1 MGRLWRP
8 VLVGAVVVIAT
19 FALAQAQIFEPT
31 APAQA
36 VATGG
41 DVYRGET
48 VFQRECASCHG
59 SGGEGGGIG
68 PRLVDSGLDA
78 VEIAATIRQG
88 SGVMPSAL
96 VAGRE
101 EADVVAYVVGVA
113 QP

>member
-19 FALAQAQIFEPT
+19 FALVQAQIFEPT

-36 VATGG
+36 VGTGG

-59 SGGEGGGIG
+59 TAGEGGIG
-68 PRLVDSGLDA
+68 SRLVDSGS
-78 VEIAATIRQG
+78 T
-88 SGVMPSAL
+88 PS
-96 VAGRE
+96 R
-101 EADVVAYVVGVA
+101 
-113 QP
+113 